1 MTQRSIIDRSDR
13 VGDVATQDLYIDT
26 PIIDA
31 CVYEDNLG
39 TAERQN
45 THRGFNPDAKNFAPN
60 NVDLAVAA
68 AEVSHLVLRFNRIVH
83 SE

>member
-39 TAERQN
+39 QLKDRILTEGLIQTQRISLP
-45 THRGFNPDAKNFAPN
+45 TM
-60 NVDLAVAA
+60 LT
-68 AEVSHLVLRFNRIVH
+68 LRSLRPRFRT
-83 SE
+83 